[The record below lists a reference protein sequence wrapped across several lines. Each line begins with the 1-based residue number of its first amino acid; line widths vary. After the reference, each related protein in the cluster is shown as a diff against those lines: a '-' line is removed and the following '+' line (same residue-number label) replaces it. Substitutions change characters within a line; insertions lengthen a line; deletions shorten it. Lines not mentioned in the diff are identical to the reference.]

1 MFLTDLFAAGGI
13 VMYPLLGFSILAIA
27 LIIERCLFWSK
38 VNRQQRRI
46 VRDVLADYQNGSD
59 NVLPKLKQ
67 NSDLPIARI
76 FMEALEMDYAPPQA
90 FHNFLEGAIQAEL
103 PLLRR
108 FNTVFDTIVAASP
121 LLGLLGTVTGLIQS
135 FANLDLGSV
144 GQEGTARVTGG
155 ISEALISTATGLI
168 VALVV
173 LMFSNV
179 FRGFYRRQLA
189 LIQEYTNQ
197 LEALHFCRYQERRTE
212 NSAEL
217 IRVGE

>member
-1 MFLTDLFAAGGI
+1 MFLMDWFIAGGI

-27 LIIERCLFWSK
+27 LIIERCIFWSK
-38 VNRQQRRI
+38 VNRQQRRV
-46 VRDVLADYQNGSD
+46 VRDVLTAYQIGSD
-59 NVLPKLKQ
+59 TVLPQLKQ
-67 NSDLPIARI
+67 HSDLPIARI
-76 FMEALEMDYAPPQA
+76 FLEALEMDYAPPQA

-108 FNTVFDTIVAASP
+108 FNTIFDTIVAAAP

-155 ISEALISTATGLI
+155 ISEALVSTASGLI
-168 VALVV
+168 VALIV
-173 LMFSNV
+173 LLFSNS

-197 LEALHFCRYQERRTE
+197 LEALHYCRYQEGRASSPIE
-212 NSAEL
+212 
-217 IRVGE
+217 IG